1 MKTRRS
7 WSVTASD
14 LARNTFNPI
23 RTVVESMKLT
33 PHPEKPMIA
42 LSIGDPTIF
51 GNLVPPDEVIEAVVD
66 SVRSMKFNGYAP
78 STGYEDARRSV
89 ANYVSVQGATVEAK
103 DVVLCSGCSCALDLC
118 ISVLANPGQNILVPR
133 PGFPLY
139 RTLAE
144 GLGIQTRF
152 YDLDPECGWEVD
164 LEQLESQI
172 DDDTAAIVINNPSNP
187 CGSVYSRVHLEAI
200 LQVAARNFVP
210 IIADEIYD
218 YFVFPGHEFYP
229 MASLTE
235 DVPILTCGGLTK
247 RYLVPGWRMGWI
259 VIHDRND
266 ALSVE
271 VRKGLQSLS
280 QRIIGSSTILQGA
293 LNQILTQTP
302 PEFFQATIA
311 QVHNNAQLAYHLLSE
326 LPGLRPIMPAGAMY
340 MMVGVDMTNFP
351 EFDNDLQFVE
361 HMVTEESVF
370 CLPGRCFDYPNYF
383 RIVLT
388 VPEVQLREACAR
400 IREFCAN
407 HYSYQ
412 QQNGLSCEQQIVA
425 EQSIVTTIV
434 EP

>member
-400 IREFCAN
+400 IGEFCAN